1 MSTALAGHERTSVKG
16 RFRLVFAIA
25 QSCWR
30 PIVKST
36 SLVYRSFLAASL
48 LSCIVADAQDA
59 VSVPNEGLQ
68 EAAEKLGK
76 ALLEHDFL
84 TVAALLPQKIVDAV
98 GGPESAQLLAER
110 IGRSVELKTIVFR
123 PTATAC
129 TALSGGTAC
138 VLQYR
143 STFVAKGVLMSLDS
157 FYVAWH
163 ANGGFDWRFADG
175 SGFDN
180 PAAIRFLFPDFKDN
194 LVFPPR
200 QARVEAA
207 TR

>member
-1 MSTALAGHERTSVKG
+1 
-16 RFRLVFAIA
+16 
-25 QSCWR
+25 
-30 PIVKST
+30 
-36 SLVYRSFLAASL
+36 
-48 LSCIVADAQDA
+48 
-59 VSVPNEGLQ
+59 VPDEGLQ

-76 ALLEHDFL
+76 AMLQHDFA

-98 GGPESAQLLAER
+98 GGPERAQVLAER
-110 IGRSVELKTIVFR
+110 IGGAVDFKTIVFR
-123 PTATAC
+123 PRATAC
-129 TALSGGTAC
+129 TFLSGGTAC

-143 STFVAKGVLMSLDS
+143 STFVSKGVPMSLES

-163 ANGGFDWRFADG
+163 ADGGFDWRFADG

-180 PAAIRFLFPDFKDN
+180 PEALRFLFPDFKDS